1 LTFAFIAL
9 FPYFIR
15 YCLVDSL
22 IGSIEDDRYPR
33 LSQMFAAEKAILTF
47 GGITFGA
54 GILLGIV
61 LGIVGAV
68 TSPRRT
74 AGH

>member
-1 LTFAFIAL
+1 
-9 FPYFIR
+9 
-15 YCLVDSL
+15 
-22 IGSIEDDRYPR
+22 
-33 LSQMFAAEKAILTF
+33 MFAAERAILTF

-68 TSPRRT
+68 TSPRRA